1 MHPRKV
7 PRGRLWMATAR
18 APVFVV
24 TSLLAIAGEG
34 LSQAD
39 PPNIVVLLADDLG
52 YGSVSWYGSDIPTPN
67 IDSIAAN
74 GIGFTAGYMTAPVC
88 NPSRPA
94 LMTGRYQQRWGKEL
108 NSQTVAPL
116 GAARKSLPQR
126 ETTIA
131 TALKKAGYVTG
142 AVGKWQLGMAEGY
155 HPLDRGFDSFLG
167 MPSGSR
173 FVDPNWPN
181 ARIAPGH
188 EDSGDPDS
196 SGRYRGLVSGRER
209 VPMEEYLT
217 DRLGREGVSFIEQ
230 NRDRPFFL
238 YLAFHAPHGP
248 IQTIDKYYDR
258 FPGISNETHRIYA
271 AMISALD
278 DWVGAIRDELR
289 KHGLEERTLVIFTSD
304 NGAAKTSDID
314 GKRNF
319 PLIGHKRNLYEGGI
333 RVPYL
338 MQWTGHLAGG
348 ARYEH
353 AVSSLDIFPTALD
366 AAGVGSER
374 YAPDGVSLLPF
385 LLGERDGPPHSHLV
399 WRSGPN
405 AAVRHGPWKLL
416 LGEGGLARLY
426 NVEKD
431 PSETRDR
438 AAANPALVKDLR
450 RIFESW
456 TEDKAEPRHG
466 SRTIKTKLNGD
477 VIEWH
482 I

>member
-1 MHPRKV
+1 MHTRRV
-7 PRGRLWMATAR
+7 LRGRLWLAPAR
-18 APVFVV
+18 TPVLVLA
-24 TSLLAIAGEG
+24 SLLAIAGEG
-34 LSQAD
+34 LSQSD

-52 YGSVSWYGSDIPTPN
+52 YGSVSWYGSEIPTPN
-67 IDSIAAN
+67 IDSIAAS
-74 GIGFTAGYMTAPVC
+74 GVGFTSGYVTAPVC

-108 NSQTVAPL
+108 NSQTVGPV
-116 GAARKSLPQR
+116 GAAPKSLPRR

-131 TALKKAGYVTG
+131 TALKRAGYVTG
-142 AVGKWQLGMAEGY
+142 AVGKWQLGMADGY

-173 FVDPNWPN
+173 FVDPSWQN

-188 EDSGDPDS
+188 EDSGTPDT
-196 SGRYRGLVSGRER
+196 SGRYRGLVSGRDR
-209 VPMEEYLT
+209 VPMDEYLT
-217 DRLGREGVSFIEQ
+217 DRLGREGVNFIER
-230 NRDRPFFL
+230 NKGRPFFL

-248 IQTIDKYYDR
+248 IQTIDKYYRR

-278 DWVGAIRDELR
+278 DWVGAILHELR
-289 KHGLEERTLVIFTSD
+289 AHGLEKRTLVIFTSD
-304 NGAAKTSDID
+304 NGAAKPSDID

-338 MQWTGHLAGG
+338 MQWTGRLAGG
-348 ARYEH
+348 ARYED

-366 AAGVGSER
+366 AAGVGTNR
-374 YAPDGVSLLPF
+374 DDLDGVSLLPF
-385 LLGERDGPPHSHLV
+385 LRGERDGSPHPHLV

-405 AAVRHGPWKLL
+405 AAVRRGPWKLL
-416 LGEGGLARLY
+416 LGKDGLARLY

-431 PSETRDR
+431 PGEARDR
-438 AAANPALVKDLR
+438 AAAQPSLVKGLR

-456 TEDKAEPRHG
+456 AEDKAEPRQG
-466 SRTIKTKLNGD
+466 SRTVKTKLNGD